1 MAVVSTVMNI
11 NFLQKTE
18 FLYTLRDAVFH
29 SAKTCG
35 ARPTP
40 KPPTGICFIM
50 DLLCQA
56 FVTTWKKKAFWI
68 ITVSDPAVDILASL
82 EQKQ

>member
-1 MAVVSTVMNI
+1 
-11 NFLQKTE
+11 
-18 FLYTLRDAVFH
+18 
-29 SAKTCG
+29 
-35 ARPTP
+35 
-40 KPPTGICFIM
+40 M

-68 ITVSDPAVDILASL
+68 ITVGDPAMDILASL